1 MKKQFGVR
9 KTHASLEG
17 SHLRAGKQQQ
27 KEPLQL
33 NDDTLLAFQHLCAA
47 ARQMDT
53 LSRVATPQ
61 KYSERKPSSI
71 STLPLCTSQSSLG
84 EVSPSNAAQPAPSS
98 SSVQSPADATSAA
111 PDQLALPA
119 PEPQVET
126 KAANDIQG
134 KQQSKSLEEYEE
146 QAKNQISHKKTPM
159 KRPASA
165 KPPSSMK
172 VLKRPS
178 AKSDQSKADPSTPV
192 TNPQDST
199 KKKQHMTC
207 WGCSR
212 CRGNVLGCD
221 GCAFAGFAGQRL
233 NGRDAWKKW
242 MNDRKK
248 LG

>member
-1 MKKQFGVR
+1 
-9 KTHASLEG
+9 
-17 SHLRAGKQQQ
+17 
-27 KEPLQL
+27 
-33 NDDTLLAFQHLCAA
+33 
-47 ARQMDT
+47 
-53 LSRVATPQ
+53 
-61 KYSERKPSSI
+61 
-71 STLPLCTSQSSLG
+71 
-84 EVSPSNAAQPAPSS
+84 
-98 SSVQSPADATSAA
+98 VQSPADATPAA

-126 KAANDIQG
+126 KAANDTQG

-146 QAKNQISHKKTPM
+146 QAMNQISHKKTPM

-165 KPPSSMK
+165 KPPPSMK

-199 KKKQHMTC
+199 KKKKQMTC

-212 CRGNVLGCD
+212 CRGNVHGCD

-242 MNDRKK
+242 MNDKKK